1 MAGRALVLGG
11 GGVTGVAW
19 ELGVLAGLAEAGLDV
34 TEADLFVGTS
44 AGSVVAAQVTS
55 GSALE
60 DLFEQQTV
68 STGSEVAARL
78 RVGQLLR
85 LAAAN
90 LSTRDE
96 RRAMTR
102 IGALALSAT
111 TVSEAD
117 RKAIIASRLPSREW
131 PRQRLVITAVA
142 VDNGEF
148 AAFDNESGVSLVD
161 AVAASCAVPGVWPPV
176 TINGRRYMDG
186 GMRSPVNADL
196 AKGYGRVVV
205 LAPINMTFRRTQ
217 APAAQLARLG
227 PDVRSVVV
235 TPDAAAKTAI
245 GNNVLDP
252 ARRGPAAQAGRKQA
266 KDALDSIAKVWA

>member
-34 TEADLFVGTS
+34 TDADLFVGTS

-55 GSALE
+55 GTALE
-60 DLFEQQTV
+60 ELFEQQTT
-68 STGSEVAARL
+68 SSGSEVAARL
-78 RVGQLLR
+78 GVGQLLR

-96 RRAMTR
+96 RKAMTR
-102 IGALALSAT
+102 IGAMALHAT
-111 TVSEAD
+111 TVPEEK
-117 RKAIIASRLPSREW
+117 RKAIIASRLPSHEW
-131 PRQRLVITAVA
+131 PARRLVVTAVA

-148 AAFDNESGVSLVD
+148 AAFDKESGVSLVD
-161 AVAASCAVPGVWPPV
+161 AVGASCAVPGVWPPV

-196 AKGYGRVVV
+196 AKGYERIVV
-205 LAPINMTFRRTQ
+205 LAPINLSFRRAQ
-217 APAAQLARLG
+217 NPAAQLARLG
-227 PDVRSVVV
+227 PDVRSAIV

-252 ARRGPAAQAGRKQA
+252 ARRGPSAQAGRKQA